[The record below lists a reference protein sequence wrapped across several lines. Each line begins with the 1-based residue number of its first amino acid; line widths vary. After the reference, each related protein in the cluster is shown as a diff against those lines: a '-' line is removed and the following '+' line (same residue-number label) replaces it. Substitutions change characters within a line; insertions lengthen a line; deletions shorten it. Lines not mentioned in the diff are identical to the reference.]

1 MIDLG
6 QERRSE
12 LWRGMVV
19 VVESGVAGVIQH
31 TCMPRRRGSV
41 SMRWRHNL
49 VVPHIVFWALCV
61 FQVF

>member
-1 MIDLG
+1 MLHLKHAWRG
-6 QERRSE
+6 E

-19 VVESGVAGVIQH
+19 VVESGVAGVVQR

-41 SMRWRHNL
+41 AMRWRHSL

-61 FQVF
+61 CQVF